1 MLGLAKQW
9 LTGTRSKEL
18 KDLNKAQTILESGKS
33 DFLLYPTKLD
43 KLVSLYI
50 QVYFKTDVV
59 LVVHNPYEYQKNIRE
74 IPELNINAGI
84 NLLDRVL
91 IIQTKD
97 FDKARELLNKFAE
110 KADCPYVEI
119 WGKGTLLADSY
130 DGPIE

>member
-1 MLGLAKQW
+1 MLGLARQW
-9 LTGTRSKEL
+9 LIGIRNK
-18 KDLNKAQTILESGKS
+18 KDEDMGKAEEILESGAS

-43 KLVSLYI
+43 KLVALYV

-74 IPELNINAGI
+74 IPELNVNTGMT
-84 NLLDRVL
+84 LLDRVL
-91 IIQTKD
+91 IIQTRN

-110 KADCPYVEI
+110 EADCPYVEI